1 MNSKLQ
7 KVLRVVLSIILLV
20 FGLNK
25 FFNFIPMEAPPEGSF
40 MHALIQTG
48 YLMPLIAISEIIPG
62 ILLFIN
68 KWTGLAL
75 VWLMPISINIVLFH
89 LKYDISTIGPAALV
103 AILNFTLIYV
113 NWRKFKTLF

>member
-1 MNSKLQ
+1 MNSKFE
-7 KVLRVVLSIILLV
+7 KTLRVILSIILLV

-25 FFNFIPMEAPPEGSF
+25 FIGFIPAEDPPEGSF
-40 MHALIQTG
+40 AYALMQTG
-48 YLMPLIAISEIIPG
+48 YLMPLIALSEIIPG
-62 ILLFIN
+62 LLLFIN

-75 VWLMPISINIVLFH
+75 VWLVPISINIVLFH

-103 AILNFTLIYV
+103 AILNGTLIYM